1 MIGPMRTLVVALCLL
16 MTAAATA
23 RAESEPARRDP
34 ARSLTPAVAGVLW
47 GVAQL
52 IPNPVL
58 ITGSQGYGGGMRWQ
72 LTLLTYA
79 FGLQSHR
86 LRSIWVPP
94 VARHAG
100 ALELYVSPAWLCC
113 APDDRT
119 SWMLHAGGRVY
130 FPLEGR
136 GENLAASLGASYY
149 RASPTHGPAFE
160 LAVYVL
166 SSLVGVSVT
175 VAPWLTAREV
185 STALTLRYY

>member
-1 MIGPMRTLVVALCLL
+1 MRGMRALVVALCLI
-16 MTAAATA
+16 TVSAAPV
-23 RAESEPARRDP
+23 RGESEPARWDP
-34 ARSLTPAVAGVLW
+34 ARSISPAVAAVLW
-47 GVAQL
+47 GVAQV
-52 IPNPVL
+52 IPSPVL
-58 ITGSQGYGGGMRWQ
+58 ITGSDGYGGGMRWQ

-130 FPLEGR
+130 LPLEGR

-149 RASPTHGPAFE
+149 RASPNHGAAFE

-166 SSLVGVSVT
+166 SSLVGLSVT

-185 STALTLRYY
+185 STTLTLRYY